1 MGVLL
6 EHKSQGIFVT
16 ASSVEE
22 NGKVREVIVESR
34 PQYAVVQ
41 LNGTKERYSV
51 AWEMIYK
58 LAKKRHLENLRME
71 ARSMGQ
77 RVSPRHRKT
86 V

>member
-6 EHKSQGIFVT
+6 EHKSQVIFVT

-22 NGKVREVIVESR
+22 NGKAREVIVESR

-41 LNGTKERYSV
+41 LSGTKEKYSV

-86 V
+86 A